1 MGHGRVHVWALTL
14 TNHKLLVHF
23 CPQSKPELLACNR
36 KDREREIEISS
47 IAVLVTKSMAFFPED
62 VYQYISA
69 EEFSQRSKFDI
80 TEQRCFTIV
89 PIYVSET

>member
-1 MGHGRVHVWALTL
+1 
-14 TNHKLLVHF
+14 
-23 CPQSKPELLACNR
+23 
-36 KDREREIEISS
+36 
-47 IAVLVTKSMAFFPED
+47 MAFFPED